1 MSHGPRGLA
10 WLAVPSCLAA
20 AACHAPA
27 SSDRLEGRWSGVRAE
42 GVSAEAV
49 ARATAFATSTELEFR
64 RNEIT
69 VTTSKET
76 QSGRYQLVREDPS
89 SVVIATDLDGPAHP
103 QTFVF
108 AGDESMGEMM
118 AETMRWVLP
127 EGKAIV
133 FVKE

>member
-1 MSHGPRGLA
+1 MRRGPRRLA
-10 WLAVPSCLAA
+10 RLAVLSCLAVS
-20 AACHAPA
+20 ACRAPA

-42 GVSAEAV
+42 GVSAEAT
-49 ARATAFATSTELEFR
+49 APATAFATSTELEFR

-89 SVVIATDLDGPAHP
+89 SVVIATDLDGLAHP

-108 AGDESMGEMM
+108 GGDE
-118 AETMRWVLP
+118 TLRWVLP